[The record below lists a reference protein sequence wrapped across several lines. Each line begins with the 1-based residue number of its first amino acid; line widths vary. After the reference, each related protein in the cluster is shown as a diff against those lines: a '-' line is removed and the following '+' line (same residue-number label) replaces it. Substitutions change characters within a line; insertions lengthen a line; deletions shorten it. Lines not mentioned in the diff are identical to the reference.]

1 MRVETDFSRV
11 WRQTRRLAWVLI
23 LGVLPGL
30 YILGGFYTV
39 GAEQAGILYRFGRIV
54 DDRVPPGIHY
64 HLPWPLER
72 IQLLSVSSVRSMLLD
87 FNELS
92 EVDVQSEVTTGDQ
105 NLVNLVLNV
114 QYTIQ
119 QPGIFATHSQA
130 PEELLK
136 NVAMAS
142 AVVSL
147 LQLDIDTLL
156 TTGRNELQQTLR
168 QSIQKQAYD
177 LNLGVK
183 VTAVQIQKLDP
194 PGSIQRAFDDVD
206 SARSERQR
214 LVQEEQGERSSRLA
228 EARSQANRTTLQSQA
243 WASEQREKAEGDTQR
258 LLLNYAEY
266 QKTPTLTAQRQHME
280 MLERIMTP
288 ASVTILPPGR
298 IE

>member
-1 MRVETDFSRV
+1 MSAETDVSRV
-11 WRQTRRLAWVLI
+11 WRQTRKLAWVLI

-30 YILGGFYTV
+30 YVLGGFYTV
-39 GAEQAGILYRFGRIV
+39 GAEQAGILYRFGRII

-72 IQLLSVSSVRSMLLD
+72 VQLLSVSSVRSMLLD

-92 EVDVQSEVTTGDQ
+92 DVDVQSEVTTGDQ

-130 PEELLK
+130 PEALLK
-136 NVAMAS
+136 QVAMSS

-177 LNLGVK
+177 LDLGVK

-243 WASEQREKAEGDTQR
+243 WVSELREKAEGDTQR
-258 LLLNYAEY
+258 LMLNYAEY
-266 QKTPTLTAQRQHME
+266 QKAPALTAQRQHME
-280 MLERIMTP
+280 MLERIMAP
-288 ASVTILPPGR
+288 ASVKVLPPGR
-298 IE
+298 TE